1 MTDFA
6 FGSVGQAVAPVIGK
20 AIKGAVTGFGK
31 TGKATS
37 EVLGALDTLSLIYIG
52 GNVMKAKVTAKN
64 GGKSNDA

>member
-1 MTDFA
+1 MLLKFVGGRKALA
-6 FGSVGQAVAPVIGK
+6 FYAALVVIFVL
-20 AIKGAVTGFGK
+20 AW

-64 GGKSNDA
+64 GGNSNDA

>member
-1 MTDFA
+1 MLLKFVGGRKALA
-6 FGSVGQAVAPVIGK
+6 FYAALVVIFVL
-20 AIKGAVTGFGK
+20 AW

-64 GGKSNDA
+64 GGLKNDA

>member
-1 MTDFA
+1 MLLKFVGGRKALA
-6 FGSVGQAVAPVIGK
+6 FYAALIVIFIL
-20 AIKGAVTGFGK
+20 AW

-64 GGKSNDA
+64 GGLKNDA

>member
-1 MTDFA
+1 MLLKFVGGRKALA
-6 FGSVGQAVAPVIGK
+6 FYAALVVIFVL
-20 AIKGAVTGFGK
+20 AW

>member
-1 MTDFA
+1 MLLKFVGGRKALA
-6 FGSVGQAVAPVIGK
+6 FYAALIVIFVL
-20 AIKGAVTGFGK
+20 AW

-64 GGKSNDA
+64 GGLKNDA

>member
-1 MTDFA
+1 MLLKFVGGRKALA
-6 FGSVGQAVAPVIGK
+6 FYAALIVIFIL
-20 AIKGAVTGFGK
+20 AW

>member
-1 MTDFA
+1 MLLKFVGGRKALAFYAALIVIFA
-6 FGSVGQAVAPVIGK
+6 LAW
-20 AIKGAVTGFGK
+20 

>member
-1 MTDFA
+1 MLLKFVGGRKALA
-6 FGSVGQAVAPVIGK
+6 FYAALVVIFTL
-20 AIKGAVTGFGK
+20 AW

-64 GGKSNDA
+64 GGLKNDA

>member
-1 MTDFA
+1 MLLKFVGGRKAAA
-6 FGSVGQAVAPVIGK
+6 FYAALVVIFVL
-20 AIKGAVTGFGK
+20 AW

-64 GGKSNDA
+64 GGLKNDA

>member
-1 MTDFA
+1 MLLKFVGGRKALA
-6 FGSVGQAVAPVIGK
+6 FYAALIVIFVL
-20 AIKGAVTGFGK
+20 AW

>member
-1 MTDFA
+1 MLLKFVGGRKDLA
-6 FGSVGQAVAPVIGK
+6 FYAALVVIFVL
-20 AIKGAVTGFGK
+20 AW